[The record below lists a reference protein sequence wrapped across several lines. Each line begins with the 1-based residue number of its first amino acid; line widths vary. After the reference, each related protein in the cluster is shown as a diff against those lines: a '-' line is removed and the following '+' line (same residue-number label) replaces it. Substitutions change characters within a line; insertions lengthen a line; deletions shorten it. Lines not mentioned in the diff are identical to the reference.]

1 MGAAMRVPT
10 SIKIALHALGQNRLR
25 SGLTALGIIIGVGA
39 VITMVGIGN
48 GAKAQVEAQVASLGQ
63 NVIQVSA
70 GSSSSHSSV
79 RLGLGS
85 SSTLTVDDAEAIER
99 EIADVV
105 AISPEVRIT
114 TQVIAGNRNWSTQIY
129 GESPDY
135 FSIRQW
141 PLEDGAIFTEQDVR
155 GATKVAVIGSLAAE
169 ELFGGE
175 DPVGE
180 IVRIKNVPFTVVGVL
195 TSKGA
200 SASGSDQDD
209 DIIIP
214 YTSAMK
220 RVIGQQTNLRRIN
233 VQAADADALEEVET
247 QITALLRQRH
257 HIETG
262 KDDDFIVRDQQE
274 IAEAA
279 TATAR
284 TMTLLLGA
292 VAGVSLIVGGIGI
305 MNIMLVS
312 VVERTR
318 EIGIRLAVG
327 ARSRDILRQFLME
340 AFALSSIGGGIG
352 IVLGISASECLSLV
366 AEWPT
371 LVSLE
376 AVVIAFLFSA
386 AVGIFFGFYPARKA
400 SLLDPIEA
408 LRYE

>member
-85 SSTLTVDDAEAIER
+85 SSTLTVDDADALER

-105 AISPEVRIT
+105 VVSPEVRVT
-114 TQVIAGNRNWSTQIY
+114 TQVVAGNRNWSTQIY

-155 GATKVAVIGSLAAE
+155 GAAKVAVIGSLAAE

-175 DPVGE
+175 NPVGE

-257 HIETG
+257 RIETG

-400 SLLDPIEA
+400 SHLDPIEA